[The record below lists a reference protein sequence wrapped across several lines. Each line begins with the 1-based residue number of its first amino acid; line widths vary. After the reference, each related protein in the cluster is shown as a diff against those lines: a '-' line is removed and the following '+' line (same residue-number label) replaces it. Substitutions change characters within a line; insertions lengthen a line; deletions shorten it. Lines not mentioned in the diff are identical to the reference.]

1 MESKRVKSGHLV
13 SGKITELCFKGNYLA
28 QMIFNLN
35 CILPILFLINSF
47 YPALTWQTYLGSLV
61 HKDQIAFLK
70 YIWFLK
76 LGISEL
82 LVSIQRAH
90 TYSNKPWIVD
100 SERHRCLASERKDT
114 AHFFIGGS
122 DGAIITFKTSL
133 VCPFRK
139 AQVRL
144 CGHSKEEAVKM
155 GPLVTL

>member
-1 MESKRVKSGHLV
+1 MVHFLLFFKLIHL
-13 SGKITELCFKGNYLA
+13 LA
-28 QMIFNLN
+28 CPDI
-35 CILPILFLINSF
+35 IRTS
-47 YPALTWQTYLGSLV
+47 LGSL
-61 HKDQIAFLK
+61 FRSNCFSE

-76 LGISEL
+76 LGISVL
-82 LVSIQRAH
+82 LVPIQRAH
-90 TYSNKPWIVD
+90 TYSNNPWIVV
-100 SERHRCLASERKDT
+100 SEWHRCLAFERKGT

-155 GPLVTL
+155 GPLVILPLPALPLHLP